1 MAAADLFERLLIGGA
16 MALLMIG
23 AVAALMSSNAMKR
36 LVGVSIATLGALAAL
51 AALGAPDGALV
62 AGAALL
68 LGQTVIGVAIVV
80 RLQEGYGGVETPDID
95 TADASDEPR
104 DAAQ

>member
-1 MAAADLFERLLIGGA
+1 MLAVDLIERLLIGGA

-23 AVAALMSSNAMKR
+23 AAAALVSPNAMKR
-36 LVGVSIATLGALAAL
+36 LVGMSIATLGALAGL

-68 LGQTVIGVAIVV
+68 LAQIVVGVAIII
-80 RLQEGYGGVETPDID
+80 RLQESYGGVETPEID
-95 TADASDEPR
+95 VADADSEPR
-104 DAAQ
+104 DAEQ